1 MANYLSYFLQILVW
15 SIGPLLAFGCA
26 VSLCRMLFTLLL
38 GEERFSHSVLT
49 LALAPSTPIRVLGS
63 AAMALLF
70 GHKIHSI
77 RFLDL
82 HDAEGELGYV
92 ENSYHPLNPWAL
104 FGKLFYAIL
113 PAFLTLLVVFLV
125 LLGCFGDA
133 LPNFMRASI
142 ALAHQGG
149 ALYEYPALIGEF
161 LGSLFAADGAFL
173 LLRLLGALLIL
184 FLCMGAFVSVLEL
197 IGCFIGSG
205 IYVFACAIFALA
217 LMLFDARVERLFFA
231 SLHAYASVFVGVYV
245 VVLIGVLLL
254 LALAA
259 TALAVRLLVE
269 RRAKQGRIVFEE
281 ATTQKKPRKARA
293 ERGENKKPKPKNTRR
308 LVKRAHPDGF
318 TVYEYEVGEDEVID
332 LTDTPVDEAKEEPKE
347 EIPVQDNGEP
357 S

>member
-38 GEERFSHSVLT
+38 GEERFSRSILT
-49 LALAPSTPIRVLGS
+49 LALAPSTPVRVLGS

-104 FGKLFYAIL
+104 FGKLFYTIV

-142 ALAHQGG
+142 ELAHQGG
-149 ALYEYPALIGEF
+149 AFYEYPALVGEF
-161 LGSLFAADGAFL
+161 LGSLFAAEGALL
-173 LLRLLGALLIL
+173 LLRLLGVLLIL

-197 IGCFIGSG
+197 IGCFVGSG
-205 IYVFACAIFALA
+205 IYVFGCAIFALA
-217 LMLFDARVERLFFA
+217 LLLFDARVERLFFA
-231 SLHAYASVFVGVYV
+231 TVNIAHLGSLHGFE
-245 VVLIGVLLL
+245 VLLL
-254 LALAA
+254 ESL
-259 TALAVRLLVE
+259 E
-269 RRAKQGRIVFEE
+269 
-281 ATTQKKPRKARA
+281 RKAS
-293 ERGENKKPKPKNTRR
+293 
-308 LVKRAHPDGF
+308 LFSD
-318 TVYEYEVGEDEVID
+318 
-332 LTDTPVDEAKEEPKE
+332 
-347 EIPVQDNGEP
+347 